1 MESVN
6 IAALVLRLVVGGTM
20 MAHGWNHAFGGGRL
34 PGTAR
39 WFESI
44 GIRPGRVHALAA
56 TVTELGAGALLV
68 LGLLTP
74 LAAAGVVGTMVVALV
89 ANHARN
95 GFFIFRPG
103 EGYEYVLMITLVACA
118 LGALGA
124 GGWSVDHMVGFSVH
138 GWAGLAIAAL
148 AGAGG
153 AALLLA
159 TSWRPNPAASP
170 APAPAPTPAPA
181 PSRRRPR
188 PRRRPR
194 DGRGG
199 QLDPRLLDPR
209 LRWQTPRIQFRP
221 HDLALCHLTHAP
233 LGGERINQDEAK
245 T

>member
-1 MESVN
+1 MVSVN

-20 MAHGWNHAFGGGRL
+20 MAHGWNHAFGGGKL

-56 TVTELGAGALLV
+56 TVTELGAGGLLI

-74 LAAAGVVGTMVVALV
+74 LAAAGVVGTMLVALI
-89 ANHARN
+89 ANHAKN

-103 EGYEYVLMITLVACA
+103 EGYEYVLMITLVSCA
-118 LGALGA
+118 IGALGA
-124 GGWSVDHMVGFSVH
+124 GDWSLDYAAGLSVT

-159 TSWRPNPAASP
+159 TSWRPHPAAASAA
-170 APAPAPTPAPA
+170 APPRPSAESSTPA
-181 PSRRRPR
+181 S
-188 PRRRPR
+188 
-194 DGRGG
+194 
-199 QLDPRLLDPR
+199 
-209 LRWQTPRIQFRP
+209 
-221 HDLALCHLTHAP
+221 
-233 LGGERINQDEAK
+233 
-245 T
+245 

>member
-1 MESVN
+1 MGLPDRRPSAGAAPRRATGRRGPRPASNVRQGGMVSVN
-6 IAALVLRLVVGGTM
+6 LAALVLRLAVGGTM
-20 MAHGWNHAFGGGRL
+20 LAHGWNHAFGGGKL

-74 LAAAGVVGTMVVALV
+74 LAAAGVVGTMTVALV

-95 GFFIFRPG
+95 GFFIFRSG
-103 EGYEYVLMITLVACA
+103 EGYEYVLMIALVACA

-124 GGWSVDHMVGFSVH
+124 GAWSADQVLGFRVA

-148 AGAGG
+148 AGTGG

-159 TSWRPNPAASP
+159 TSWRPAA
-170 APAPAPTPAPA
+170 A
-181 PSRRRPR
+181 PSASTVPV
-188 PRRRPR
+188 
-194 DGRGG
+194 
-199 QLDPRLLDPR
+199 
-209 LRWQTPRIQFRP
+209 
-221 HDLALCHLTHAP
+221 AAP
-233 LGGERINQDEAK
+233 GDRAR
-245 T
+245 

>member
-1 MESVN
+1 MVSVN

-56 TVTELGAGALLV
+56 TVTELGAGGLLI

-74 LAAAGVVGTMVVALV
+74 LAAAGVVGTMLVALV
-89 ANHARN
+89 ANHAKN

-118 LGALGA
+118 IGALGA
-124 GGWSVDHMVGFSVH
+124 GDWSLDHAAGFSVT
-138 GWAGLAIAAL
+138 GWWGLTIAAL

-159 TSWRPNPAASP
+159 TSWRPRPAAASEAVP
-170 APAPAPTPAPA
+170 SRPSTESTPAP
-181 PSRRRPR
+181 
-188 PRRRPR
+188 
-194 DGRGG
+194 
-199 QLDPRLLDPR
+199 
-209 LRWQTPRIQFRP
+209 
-221 HDLALCHLTHAP
+221 
-233 LGGERINQDEAK
+233 
-245 T
+245 